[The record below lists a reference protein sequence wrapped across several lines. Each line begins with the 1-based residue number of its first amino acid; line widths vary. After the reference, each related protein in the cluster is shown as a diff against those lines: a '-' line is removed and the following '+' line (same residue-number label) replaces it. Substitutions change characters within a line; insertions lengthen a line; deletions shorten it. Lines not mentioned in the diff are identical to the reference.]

1 MNNNQYFYR
10 TVVFTRHGEK
20 IALANIDD
28 PTQTTPLEEWLGL
41 VISLADGQHSIQQL
55 IDFLAAQY
63 AEVPEKLEETVL
75 SVIERLTES
84 SMLKLSDKAVDL
96 PYYLASPIEQLDLEK
111 ARALI
116 REDGYTLH

>member
-1 MNNNQYFYR
+1 MDNNQYFYR
-10 TVVFTRHGEK
+10 TVVFTRHGDQ

-28 PTQTTPLEEWLGL
+28 PKQTTPLEEWLGL

-55 IDFLAAQY
+55 IDFLTAQY
-63 AEVPEKLEETVL
+63 SEVPDKLQDTVH

-84 SMLKLSDKAVDL
+84 NMLKLSDTAVEL
-96 PYYLASPIEQLDLEK
+96 PYYLASPIEHLDLEK

-116 REDGYTLH
+116 KEDGHTVH